1 MIQLRFQ
8 LSVGDLFWSG
18 HWKPR
23 SQALFLTNQASVKDL
38 KIYANVRKGL
48 MSWLNSL
55 IPNSRNTVTFWTF
68 IRYNAFVDLQSST
81 HRREGC
87 SEEARVTS
95 RTFWSITEAL
105 DQSDCKT
112 HSGQGHFSDSI
123 KRIIS
128 TSQGH
133 KCTALSSPP
142 PHSMQHRKCGS
153 KARTIFI
160 DFVKAWCASV
170 NRNTVNCEYMNV
182 SKIHLRNS

>member
-1 MIQLRFQ
+1 M
-8 LSVGDLFWSG
+8 GDIFWSG
-18 HWKPR
+18 HWKLR

-55 IPNSRNTVTFWTF
+55 IPSARNTVTFWTF
-68 IRYNAFVDLQSST
+68 ISYNAFVDLQSST

-95 RTFWSITEAL
+95 QTFWSITEAL

-123 KRIIS
+123 KRNIS

-133 KCTALSSPP
+133 KCTPLSSPP

-153 KARTIFI
+153 KARTIFT
-160 DFVKAWCASV
+160 DCVKARHAGA
-170 NRNTVNCEYMNV
+170 NRKTVNCKYINV
-182 SKIHLRNS
+182 SKIHFHNSLI